1 MKKDLSRTPPATSNT
16 KLSTHIFWEAT
27 LSPLTLN
34 YVSPTAIQLLPQ
46 LAQNSTNLWDCIHP
60 ADTDFVQKRYQQITA
75 KCGIQNIRYRVC
87 PTDQAPVWVNDVFE
101 LRTNG
106 DAPPS
111 LFGMFKEDSLQEN
124 HYQELTERAQAIK
137 EIVIHS
143 AHKTGQAY
151 FNQIV
156 QSLCKVIKADFVMIG
171 KEIHEEKAVEIIAM
185 GNDQQLFPNF
195 YYTLQD
201 TPCFNVAGQ
210 TTCVYPKGV
219 AKLFPKDKML
229 DKMGIEGYLGTPI
242 FDSQGKSLGLIIALY
257 KNPIQQVSYAP
268 PLFELFATHISAEF
282 NRIAAETKLSESEQ
296 RFKKYF
302 KEDKAIKLLINPTT
316 QQIEDANQAA
326 EQFYGYTYEELTRL
340 KISALNTLSK
350 IEIIKKI
357 DQAQQHQVNLFR
369 FRHRTKQGN
378 IKHVKVYSTPLQVNE
393 TPYLLST
400 IHDVTESIQNKQA
413 LIREKQFLD
422 SIVQYAAEGVA
433 VCLQTKHPPY
443 IRFTIWN
450 HQMEKITGYTLEEI
464 NHLGWYQTISAS
476 DANTQID
483 GKYRIAKLL
492 QGDNLVNESWE
503 IQHKNGHHKH
513 VSISTNIIRQNSQVY
528 IMAIMQDITEQ
539 KQAQRSLITRQA
551 YMQLLYEITS
561 NASEEIN
568 QQLQNALKLTTEFF
582 GAETGLVSYINDN
595 DFTIVNIYDVQ
606 QKNLSGNTIP
616 LSDTL
621 CKATM
626 VRNGLLM
633 IANTQEKKWTHIVP
647 KNTKIRSYI
656 GTVIHVFGKQYGSLC
671 ITSKQANLGYPAVA
685 GEFINLLARWIGNLI
700 EKQIKEKDLR
710 ESEERYRSLTES
722 APVGIVL
729 HNQGKIVYTNPFGKQ
744 ILEAT
749 HQDDVIGLSIEQ
761 VLHPD
766 SRKVAF
772 QRVKELYQKKGN
784 YAPPLEEKIITLKNN
799 VKYCLISGIAI
810 EYKGQ
815 ATICNVFADISDRKA
830 VEKEL
835 IRKKNQVE
843 KINKEL
849 EELTY
854 VASHDLKAPLA
865 NLQGLMML
873 IEELKGIKDNSLDI
887 FERMQRSIVRM
898 QNTLNNLNE
907 VIALKQEA
915 TLPKEVVQFEK
926 LYTNI
931 VASLETQIK
940 EAQAN
945 IQADFSAVPTI
956 AYPLFHIKSIMQNLL
971 TNAIKYRDAERPLSI
986 EIRTTMH
993 NSQVCLMVKD
1003 NGLGIDLSKSKD
1015 KLFGLFKRLHVHVEG
1030 AGIGLYI
1037 LKSIVES
1044 HRGFIEVSSKLNQG
1058 TTFKIYLG
1066 NE

>member
-1 MKKDLSRTPPATSNT
+1 
-16 KLSTHIFWEAT
+16 
-27 LSPLTLN
+27 
-34 YVSPTAIQLLPQ
+34 LPQ
-46 LAQNSTNLWDCIHP
+46 LDQNSKNLWSCIHP
-60 ADTDFVQKRYQQITA
+60 EDADFVRKSYQKTTT
-75 KCGIQNIRYRVC
+75 KCGIQNIKYRIC
-87 PTDQAPVWVNDVFE
+87 PINQAPVWVNDVFE

-106 DAPPS
+106 S
-111 LFGMFKEDSLQEN
+111 LYGVLKADSPQEN
-124 HYQELTERAQAIK
+124 HYQELKERAQAIK
-137 EIVIHS
+137 EVVTYS
-143 AHKTGQAY
+143 AHKTGQTY
-151 FNQIV
+151 FNQMV
-156 QSLCKVIKADFVMIG
+156 QSLCKVIKADFVIIG
-171 KEIHEEKAVEIIAM
+171 KEIPQKNAVETIAM
-185 GNDQQLFPNF
+185 GNAQQLFPNF
-195 YYTLQD
+195 YYALQN
-201 TPCFNVAGQ
+201 TPCSNVVGQ
-210 TTCVYPKGV
+210 TTCVYPQGV
-219 AKLFPKDKML
+219 ATLFPEDKML
-229 DKMGIEGYLGTPI
+229 KKMGIEGYLGTPI
-242 FDSQGKSLGLIIALY
+242 FDAQGKSLGIIIALF
-257 KNPIQQVSYAP
+257 KKPIQQISYAP

-282 NRIAAETKLSESEQ
+282 NRITSEAKLSESEQ

-302 KEDKAIKLLINPTT
+302 KEDKAIKLLINPVTE
-316 QQIEDANQAA
+316 QIEDANQAA
-326 EQFYGYTYEELTRL
+326 EQFYGYTYEELTQL
-340 KISALNTLSK
+340 KISAINTLPK
-350 IEIIKKI
+350 TEISKKI
-357 DQAQQHQVNLFR
+357 AQAQQHQVNFFR
-369 FRHRTKQGN
+369 FRHRTKQGS
-378 IKHVKVYSTPLQVNE
+378 IKHVNVYSTPLQVND
-393 TPYLLST
+393 TAYLLST
-400 IHDVTESIQNKQA
+400 IHDVTESVQNKQE
-413 LIREKQFLD
+413 LIKEKQFID
-422 SIVQYAAEGVA
+422 SIVQYAAEGVV
-433 VCLQTKHPPY
+433 VCQQTKYPPY
-443 IRFTIWN
+443 IKFTIWN
-450 HQMEKITGYTLEEI
+450 HQMEKITGYTLKEI
-464 NHLGWYQTISAS
+464 NRLGWYQAISAS
-476 DANTQID
+476 DANTQVD
-483 GKYRIAKLL
+483 GSYRIAKLL

-503 IQHKNGHHKH
+503 IQHKNGQRKN
-513 VSISTNIIRQNSQVY
+513 VSISTNIIRQNAKVY

-539 KQAQRSLITRQA
+539 KQAQRSLMTRQA

-561 NASEEIN
+561 NASDEID

-582 GAETGLVSYINDN
+582 GAETGLVSSITNDV
-595 DFTIVNIYDVQ
+595 FTIVNSYDVQ
-606 QKNLSGNTIP
+606 QKELNGTTMALT
-616 LSDTL
+616 DTL
-621 CKATM
+621 CKATIAQND
-626 VRNGLLM
+626 VLM
-633 IANTQEKKWTHIVP
+633 IANTQEEKWAHIVP
-647 KNTKIRSYI
+647 KNTKVRSYI

-671 ITSKQANLGYPAVA
+671 ITSKQARLGYPAVA

-729 HNQGKIVYTNPFGKQ
+729 HNQGKIIYTNPFGKQ

-749 HQDDVIGLSIEQ
+749 HHDQVIGLPIGQ
-761 VLHPD
+761 ILHPD
-766 SRKVAF
+766 SRQVAF

-815 ATICNVFADISDRKA
+815 PTICNVFADISDRKA

-843 KINKEL
+843 KVNKEL

-873 IEELKGIKDNSLDI
+873 IDELKGVKDNSLDI
-887 FERMQRSIVRM
+887 FERMQHSVVRM

-915 TLPKEVVQFEK
+915 TLPKENIQFEE
-926 LYTNI
+926 LYANI
-931 VASLETQIK
+931 IASLETQIK

-945 IQADFSAVPTI
+945 IQADFSAAPTI

-971 TNAIKYRDAERPLSI
+971 TNAIKYRDVERPLSI
-986 EIRTTMH
+986 EVRTTMH

-1030 AGIGLYI
+1030 EGIGLYI